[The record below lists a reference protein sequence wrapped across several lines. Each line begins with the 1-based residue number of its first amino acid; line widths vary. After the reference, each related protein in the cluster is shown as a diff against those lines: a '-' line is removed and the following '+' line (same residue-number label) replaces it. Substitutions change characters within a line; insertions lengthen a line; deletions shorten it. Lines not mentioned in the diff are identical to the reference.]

1 MIRWSLVLF
10 FAVAVGSTAFGQ
22 EAPRWK
28 FTAGGELR
36 YEVVQQT
43 TFNVD
48 AQQAGTF
55 ASNASQTTDVLWR
68 IDSVDEAGT
77 MTATQV
83 IERIRVSITQAEG
96 LELVYDSDEDDA
108 PAGLSAM
115 LMPMFDLLLDN
126 EVTVVVTSRGEV
138 KEVKLPEE
146 MEGRLASIPATRP
159 MSSLITGAGLQRVAQ
174 QIALLLPTEG
184 EDSASRKMVIDNRVL
199 GNLQGEL
206 TWKAAGTEG
215 DVHKFE
221 PTIQLSV
228 QPNEQAEE
236 DPYLPVKPLDEP
248 KITEQS
254 VTGAAEFDAA
264 VGKLTKSKLEL
275 QLTLTGKL
283 LNSKV
288 QSKVK
293 QTVEVTAK

>member
-22 EAPRWK
+22 EAPRWR

-159 MSSLITGAGLQRVAQ
+159 MSRLITGAGLQRVAQ
-174 QIALLLPTEG
+174 QIALLLPAEG

-206 TWKAAGTEG
+206 TWKTAGTEG

-228 QPNEQAEE
+228 QPGEQVEE
-236 DPYLPVKPLDEP
+236 DPYLPVKPLDDP
-248 KITEQS
+248 KVTEQS

-283 LNSKV
+283 LNSEV